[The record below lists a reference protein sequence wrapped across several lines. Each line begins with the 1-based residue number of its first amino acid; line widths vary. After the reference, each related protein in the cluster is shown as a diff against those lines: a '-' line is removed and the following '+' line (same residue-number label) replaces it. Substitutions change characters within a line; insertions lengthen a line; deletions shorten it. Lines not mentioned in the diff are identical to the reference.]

1 MIALPAPAAEI
12 VLFMQDG
19 APVSLR
25 RYGNPGGPRILFTH
39 GNGLAC
45 DLYWP
50 LWSLLTDRFDLF
62 MYDLRN
68 HGRNPVGHLGRHDV
82 PHFVRDMGEVAD
94 TIATRYGPKP
104 LIGMFHSLSA
114 VIALLSQQRSSRFA
128 GLVLFDPPVCHL
140 GQGDGYL
147 SRVSRELSVRA
158 GQRQSRFPGLD
169 EFAESIRRAGV
180 FRLVRPEVPDLFALT
195 TLRPSGDGFELRC
208 PPDFEAKAYEYFF
221 EWTFETYDG
230 INCPVQVIGSDPTV
244 PYSFMPAMDFS
255 SLVQVNYDYIPDSTH
270 FLPLEYPAECIGI
283 MLPFLESNGLLESSW
298 GF

>member
-1 MIALPAPAAEI
+1 MITLPAPSAET
-12 VLFMQDG
+12 VVTMHDG
-19 APVSLR
+19 ASISLR

-45 DLYWP
+45 DLYLP

-68 HGRNPVGHLGRHDV
+68 HGWNPVGHLGQHDV
-82 PHFVRDMGEVAD
+82 PHFVRDMGEVAE
-94 TIATRYGPKP
+94 TITTRYGPKP

-114 VIALLSQQRSSRFA
+114 VIALLSQQQSSRFA

-147 SRVSRELSVRA
+147 SRVSRELSGRA
-158 GQRQSRFPGLD
+158 GQRQSRFPDLD

-195 TLRPSGDGFELRC
+195 GPSGPPETDLSSVAHRTLRPR
-208 PPDFEAKAYEYFF
+208 
-221 EWTFETYDG
+221 
-230 INCPVQVIGSDPTV
+230 
-244 PYSFMPAMDFS
+244 
-255 SLVQVNYDYIPDSTH
+255 STN
-270 FLPLEYPAECIGI
+270 IS
-283 MLPFLESNGLLESSW
+283 SNGPLRRMTGSTARCR
-298 GF
+298 

>member
-147 SRVSRELSVRA
+147 SRVSRELSGQGRA
-158 GQRQSRFPGLD
+158 AAVAVS
-169 EFAESIRRAGV
+169 
-180 FRLVRPEVPDLFALT
+180 RPE
-195 TLRPSGDGFELRC
+195 RIC
-208 PPDFEAKAYEYFF
+208 
-221 EWTFETYDG
+221 
-230 INCPVQVIGSDPTV
+230 
-244 PYSFMPAMDFS
+244 
-255 SLVQVNYDYIPDSTH
+255 
-270 FLPLEYPAECIGI
+270 
-283 MLPFLESNGLLESSW
+283 
-298 GF
+298 